1 MIIKLL
7 FISFFLSFSSSLFA
21 NSAPQITNL
30 TTTVDLIENH
40 RFVKRFRATDADG
53 DSLTWSVDETFADS
67 SNFTIDS
74 DGKLFLNYTPD
85 YEDSSQSRSLRVK
98 IKVSDGAKTTSGK
111 TSIKIKD
118 AKSRQLVFNAS
129 PTTYIIMDGS
139 TPANLMYD
147 YETTTGDQYN
157 TGEPISYDSIN
168 LNAGLEYGSYPYTLV
183 SGFIGNFYDNYYG
196 SGASMSNSYDDYLV
210 STSSA
215 DDPLFVRLEQPKAN
229 PDCGTNDYSDRYQY
243 TPLCAVHIDIYRYDD
258 DYGYYGY
265 WKGISDGRKNKTIKL
280 PASNKK
286 YLIRVYAPSE
296 MSNNGGA
303 SQYYLY
309 AYRAGNTPG
318 NVLNAFTMANS
329 NSPKDF
335 SWYKADLDL
344 SNGDDWE
351 YAENRILVYKKD
363 QKTRKW
369 LTKKPEFS
377 EIFSFAEENIL
388 TKDGFSVIEL
398 DQGDLTTL
406 SKPANSIIQ
415 SERHSLNKDSVNG
428 KQPLSSLINS
438 GITEMNTI
446 ENIVAI
452 LNRLYPN
459 NEFSLDFKVQTHNFE
474 YDPDYI
480 RYQKEYFDD
489 VKAEEG
495 LNSIGTYDVKNVVVA
510 VIDTGSPT
518 KGSRAWESSN
528 WTNYE
533 YDFVSND
540 NDATDPS
547 ATMEYPSN
555 GSHGTHVA
563 TTIAAKNDGKN
574 INGFGLKVMPLRAL
588 DENGSG
594 YSSDICNA
602 IAYAGQV
609 SNSTGEIAPR
619 KAHVIN
625 MSLGGGSS
633 CACQSVVDDVY
644 NAGVV
649 IVASAGN
656 GIVQSNSYPASCE
669 NVLSVSSIGSN
680 GQKAYYSNYG
690 PMVDVSAPG
699 GDTYLDEDG
708 DGDWDGIWAFT
719 KDNKLE
725 LYQGTSMAA
734 PVASAVIGNVFAK
747 NKRATPKYIDNLLKK
762 RLIVSD
768 MGNTGYDYVYGHGM
782 VNLKKVA
789 ENSNAGAKQLKTL
802 AEVVGS
808 VTHLYDNGSG
818 MVKIRKAGN
827 GSMTVTDANTS
838 HLGITIT
845 AFNVDS
851 DGFGEYE
858 INIDESRFNDNQGR
872 FQEIVTFEVTDN
884 HLTDI
889 VSHPVIFEVGN
900 ISDARQPA
908 NLGRM
913 IALALIDKGNEL
925 GQTIMLDLK
934 RIEGESTFSHLIEE
948 AEYDYNLS
956 TDSDHDF
963 YVCDF
968 GEICWENPAL
978 KVNSKTIID
987 ATISGNVTSEISNLK
1002 DRSAIGKIYRRD

>member
-1 MIIKLL
+1 
-7 FISFFLSFSSSLFA
+7 
-21 NSAPQITNL
+21 
-30 TTTVDLIENH
+30 
-40 RFVKRFRATDADG
+40 
-53 DSLTWSVDETFADS
+53 
-67 SNFTIDS
+67 
-74 DGKLFLNYTPD
+74 
-85 YEDSSQSRSLRVK
+85 
-98 IKVSDGAKTTSGK
+98 
-111 TSIKIKD
+111 
-118 AKSRQLVFNAS
+118 
-129 PTTYIIMDGS
+129 
-139 TPANLMYD
+139 
-147 YETTTGDQYN
+147 
-157 TGEPISYDSIN
+157 
-168 LNAGLEYGSYPYTLV
+168 
-183 SGFIGNFYDNYYG
+183 
-196 SGASMSNSYDDYLV
+196 
-210 STSSA
+210 
-215 DDPLFVRLEQPKAN
+215 
-229 PDCGTNDYSDRYQY
+229 
-243 TPLCAVHIDIYRYDD
+243 
-258 DYGYYGY
+258 
-265 WKGISDGRKNKTIKL
+265 
-280 PASNKK
+280 
-286 YLIRVYAPSE
+286 
-296 MSNNGGA
+296 
-303 SQYYLY
+303 
-309 AYRAGNTPG
+309 
-318 NVLNAFTMANS
+318 
-329 NSPKDF
+329 
-335 SWYKADLDL
+335 
-344 SNGDDWE
+344 
-351 YAENRILVYKKD
+351 
-363 QKTRKW
+363 
-369 LTKKPEFS
+369 
-377 EIFSFAEENIL
+377 
-388 TKDGFSVIEL
+388 
-398 DQGDLTTL
+398 
-406 SKPANSIIQ
+406 
-415 SERHSLNKDSVNG
+415 
-428 KQPLSSLINS
+428 
-438 GITEMNTI
+438 
-446 ENIVAI
+446 
-452 LNRLYPN
+452 
-459 NEFSLDFKVQTHNFE
+459 
-474 YDPDYI
+474 
-480 RYQKEYFDD
+480 
-489 VKAEEG
+489 
-495 LNSIGTYDVKNVVVA
+495 
-510 VIDTGSPT
+510 
-518 KGSRAWESSN
+518 
-528 WTNYE
+528 
-533 YDFVSND
+533 
-540 NDATDPS
+540 
-547 ATMEYPSN
+547 
-555 GSHGTHVA
+555 
-563 TTIAAKNDGKN
+563 
-574 INGFGLKVMPLRAL
+574 MPLRAL

-827 GSMTVTDANTS
+827 GSMTVTDASTS

>member
-1 MIIKLL
+1 MISKF
-7 FISFFLSFSSSLFA
+7 FISSFFLSFSIIISA
-21 NSAPQITNL
+21 NSAPEISNL
-30 TTTVDLIENH
+30 TSSVDLVENH
-40 RFVKRFRATDADG
+40 RFVKKYIAVDSDG
-53 DSLTWSVDETFADS
+53 DSLSWSIDETFRDS

-74 DGKLFLNYTPD
+74 NGRLFLNYTPD
-85 YEDSSQSRSLRVK
+85 FEDTSQSRIMRVK
-98 IKVSDGAKTTSGK
+98 IQVSDGANTTSGK
-111 TSIKIKD
+111 TTVKIKN
-118 AKSRQLVFNAS
+118 AKSRKLNFNAS
-129 PTTYIIMDGS
+129 PSTYIIMDGS

-147 YETTTGDQYN
+147 YETTTGDER
-157 TGEPISYDSIN
+157 TGEPISYSAIN
-168 LNAGLEYGSYPYTLV
+168 LSNDLSYGSYPYTLV
-183 SGFIGNFYDNYYG
+183 SGFIGDFTDNYWDT
-196 SGASMSNSYDDYLV
+196 GASMENTYDDYLV
-210 STSSA
+210 TTSSE
-215 DDPLFVRLEQPKAN
+215 DDPLYVRLEQPKAN
-229 PDCGTNDYSDRYQY
+229 PDCGTNDFSDGYAY
-243 TPLCAVHIDIYRYDD
+243 TPLCSIHIDIYRYDD
-258 DYGYYGY
+258 DYGYYAL
-265 WKGISDGRKNKTIKL
+265 WRGIANGRKNKTIKL

-296 MSNNGGA
+296 MTSNDGA

-344 SNGDDWE
+344 SNDGNWE
-351 YAENRILVYKKD
+351 YAENRILVYKKN

-369 LTKKPEFS
+369 LTRKPEFS
-377 EIFSFAEENIL
+377 EIFSFAEDNIL
-388 TKDGFSVIEL
+388 TKDGFSVVEL
-398 DQGDLTTL
+398 NQNDLNTL
-406 SKPANSIIQ
+406 SKPANLIIQ
-415 SERHSLNKDSVNG
+415 TERDSLNRDSING
-428 KQPLSSLINS
+428 EQPPSSLINS
-438 GITEMNTI
+438 GITEMNSI

-459 NEFSLDFKVQTHNFE
+459 NEFSLDYKVQAHSFQ
-474 YDPDYI
+474 YDSDYL

-495 LNSIGTYDVKNVVVA
+495 LNSIGTYDVANVVVA
-510 VIDTGSPT
+510 VIDSGSPT

-533 YDFVSND
+533 YDFVSGD

-594 YSSDICNA
+594 WSSDICDA
-602 IAYAGQV
+602 VAYAGRV
-609 SNSTGEIAPR
+609 SNSTGEVSPR
-619 KAHVIN
+619 KANVIN

-633 CACQSVVDDVY
+633 CACQSVFDDVY
-644 NAGVV
+644 AAGVV
-649 IVASAGN
+649 VVASAGN
-656 GIVQSNSYPASCE
+656 GYIQDNSYPASCD

-699 GDTYLDEDG
+699 GDQFLDEDD

-734 PVASAVIGNVFAK
+734 PIASAVIGNVFAK
-747 NKRATPKYIDNLLKK
+747 NKNASPNYIDNLIKK

-768 MGNTGYDYVYGHGM
+768 MGNIGFDYVYGHGM
-782 VNLKKVA
+782 VNLKKVS
-789 ENSNAGAKQLKTL
+789 ENSNIAAQLINTY
-802 AEVVGS
+802 ASVVGN
-808 VTHLYDNGSG
+808 VTYIYDNGSG
-818 MVKIRKAGN
+818 IIEIRKTGN
-827 GSMTVTDANTS
+827 RSMTVSDPSAS
-838 HLGITIT
+838 HLGISIT

-851 DGFGEYE
+851 NGFGEYE
-858 INIDESRFNDNQGR
+858 INIDESKFNNNKGR
-872 FQEIVTFEVTDN
+872 FQEIISFEITDE
-884 HLTDI
+884 HLTETL
-889 VSHPVIFEVGN
+889 SHPIIFEVGN

-913 IALALIDKGNEL
+913 IAMARISQGNEL
-925 GQTIMLDLK
+925 DQIIFRNTY
-934 RIEGESTFSHLIEE
+934 RIEGEESFSHQIEE
-948 AEYDYNLS
+948 AEYEYYLS

-963 YVCDF
+963 YLCDF
-968 GEICWENPAL
+968 GEICWESRAL
-978 KVNSKTIID
+978 NVDSNTTIN
-987 ATISGNVTSEISNLK
+987 ATISGNVLYEITNLN
-1002 DRSAIGKIYRRD
+1002 DRSKIGKIYRND